1 MDFFSLQMRRFLYI
15 LFLLQSIQGFG
26 QSFEAAVSNNE
37 VRAGDVFFLEYRIT
51 GAGQFPLAVD
61 TVDFFPAKLLS
72 EDTLI
77 NNTNFTSIEIIDFK
91 DSLITTKRDTIA
103 IRSYQLIVWDS
114 CALTLTG
121 FNFLYR
127 DSVIQFPPV
136 FLNVSLY
143 KFIEGIEL
151 MDIKEHFHEWKK
163 TNKARE
169 SSGYFNVIVAVI
181 LLIMGLFIFLFFRRK
196 LLRRRKGYFQ
206 ITLQESTLGQIETLK
221 REELW
226 KSDLKEHFVRFSHI
240 LRTYLTGRYGVSFL
254 DKTTE
259 QSFIILD
266 TLNLEESLSHKI
278 LELLKHSDLVKFAA
292 SSIDDRY
299 IAILFNDI
307 TDVVD
312 QTSPIIEEP

>member
-1 MDFFSLQMRRFLYI
+1 MDFFSLQMTRFLYI
-15 LFLLQSIQGFG
+15 LFLFQSIQGFG

-51 GAGQFPLAVD
+51 GADQFPVAVN
-61 TVDFFPAKLLS
+61 TGDFFPAKLWS

-77 NNTNFTSIEIIDFK
+77 NNTNFRSIEIIDFK

-103 IRSYQLIVWDS
+103 MRSYQLIVWDS

-121 FNFLYR
+121 FSFSYG

-143 KFIEGIEL
+143 KPIEGIEL
-151 MDIKEHFHEWKK
+151 MDIKEHFNEWGKK
-163 TNKARE
+163 NKARE
-169 SSGYFNVIVAVI
+169 SSGYFNIIVALVLFI
-181 LLIMGLFIFLFFRRK
+181 TGLFIFLFFRRK
-196 LLRRRKGYFQ
+196 LLRRRKGCFQ

-240 LRTYLTGRYGVSFL
+240 LRTYLTDRYGVSFL

-266 TLNLEESLSHKI
+266 TLNLEESLSQKI

-312 QTSPIIEEP
+312 QTSAIIDEP